1 MSYEPPEGLE
11 IVSHEEE
18 LEMLRRGI
26 MFAMVSEETAYILMG
41 EEGHKLHGTMWVI
54 LHDQEPVLVRR
65 KKGA

>member
-18 LEMLRRGI
+18 LEMIRKGY
-26 MFAMVSEETAYILMG
+26 MFYTVGKEIAEILMG
-41 EEGHKLHGTMWVI
+41 EEGHKLHGAMWVI
-54 LHDQEPVLVRR
+54 LPDQEPVLVRQ